1 MYTIRLSKAIPKT
14 EYFQYAITF
23 ICWLNNEK
31 GSNEIKNHEIEEEE
45 VKNQS
50 LCIICDRF
58 LCVCQCVDCV
68 VQYTIHAD
76 TELANKSHDIHRK
89 QFQVFRLL
97 SNKTQEKNQF
107 HRQKCSSTTFV
118 ELKKGRHGKN
128 REWNRSCTQQPTE
141 RQFQRSRNDLYI
153 SRDFWQF
160 SGTCFCQ
167 LYLVISL
174 VFGCSD
180 KAQSLYH
187 VMFIAT
193 KIRIKFECELV
204 HS

>member
-118 ELKKGRHGKN
+118 ELKKVVMVKIANETVAAPSN
-128 REWNRSCTQQPTE
+128 RQSAN
-141 RQFQRSRNDLYI
+141 FN
-153 SRDFWQF
+153 
-160 SGTCFCQ
+160 GTVTTFTFH
-167 LYLVISL
+167 VISDNFPVL
-174 VFGCSD
+174 AFASP
-180 KAQSLYH
+180 
-187 VMFIAT
+187 T
-193 KIRIKFECELV
+193 
-204 HS
+204 